1 MIPDVVVQAAPM
13 SAEWEALI
21 QTWGYWLMAFGAIIE
36 GETFLIIGGIAAAHD
51 MLHLPGLILLA
62 IVGCVI
68 HDAFFF
74 YSGRFFGRQIVERFP
89 KTQSKIEKVTR
100 LLEKYDAG
108 LIIAFRFM
116 YGVRTI
122 IPFALGISKISNL
135 KFMFFDTIGAI
146 LWSCFFIIGGYY
158 FGQGLIILIQKLNLG
173 PLIREHWLL
182 SAIILILFIF
192 LVYFLIM
199 WYRKHRKRKKQL
211 QAELDKANAQAQK
224 IMQAE
229 LEKKQ
234 SETDQL
240 SQKNV
245 QLADELIKHPI
256 DHDDE
261 AKRS

>member
-1 MIPDVVVQAAPM
+1 MTPDVVAQSAPM
-13 SAEWEALI
+13 SAEWLALI
-21 QTWGYWLMAFGAIIE
+21 ETWGYWLMAFGAIIE

-74 YSGRFFGRQIVERFP
+74 YSGRLFGRQIVERFP
-89 KTQSKIEKVTR
+89 KIQSKIEKVTR

-146 LWSCFFIIGGYY
+146 LWSTFFVVGGYY
-158 FGQGLIILIQKLNLG
+158 FGQGLIILIQKLDLG
-173 PLIREHWLL
+173 PFIREHWIVSTALL
-182 SAIILILFIF
+182 IVFIF
-192 LVYFLIM
+192 FVYFLVI
-199 WYRKHRKRKKQL
+199 WLRKRRKLKKQRIAQL
-211 QAELDKANAQAQK
+211 EKDKEEAYAGESINLELDDD
-224 IMQAE
+224 
-229 LEKKQ
+229 
-234 SETDQL
+234 SEVD
-240 SQKNV
+240 K
-245 QLADELIKHPI
+245 
-256 DHDDE
+256 
-261 AKRS
+261 

>member
-1 MIPDVVVQAAPM
+1 MTPDVVVQAAPM
-13 SAEWEALI
+13 SAEWETLI
-21 QTWGYWLMAFGAIIE
+21 ETWGYWLMAFGAIIE

-62 IVGCVI
+62 IVGCII

-74 YSGRFFGRQIVERFP
+74 YLGRFFGRQIVERFP

-122 IPFALGISKISNL
+122 IPFALGISKISNF
-135 KFMFFDTIGAI
+135 KFMFFDAIGAI
-146 LWSCFFIIGGYY
+146 IWSAFFIIGGYY

-173 PLIREHWLL
+173 PLIRENWLL

-192 LVYFLIM
+192 LVYFLII
-199 WYRKHRKRKKQL
+199 WYKNRRKYKKQL
-211 QAELDKANAQAQK
+211 QLELDKANAEAHEILQG
-224 IMQAE
+224 E

-234 SETDQL
+234 TTEAEHASKSA
-240 SQKNV
+240 SQ
-245 QLADELIKHPI
+245 QI
-256 DHDDE
+256 DAAANNQVDV
-261 AKRS
+261 KGK